1 MKIKIAFAFNIVAA
15 LLGLASVHAQI
26 EDRNVPSSDYKN
38 SVGIPFEKVYLHMD
52 RPYYSASDD
61 IWIKA
66 YLVDAITNKLSD
78 NSNNLY
84 VELISPESKILKR
97 LILRMDK
104 GLGFGDFHL
113 GDSIAAGNYQVRAYT
128 SWMRNF
134 GDVFFFKKD
143 IVIENQTWIEAS
155 EQSRS
160 EESENKVDVQFFPE
174 SGPLIENAYIVL
186 GFKAVNSSGYGCN
199 IKGRVFSS
207 RGDTV
212 TSFASSHLGMGRFF
226 FLPKKGLKYFA
237 AGYTEN
243 GISFRVELPAALET
257 GYSLKV
263 SEINKDYFRVTIKT
277 NQETLNKFPQ
287 NVMIIAGTS
296 HNSICLTA
304 RVKVS
309 AIDNP
314 AILPKKEFPEGVAL
328 ITLMDTTGKTY
339 CERLYYIHSVENY
352 HINIIPDHEVY
363 SQRQRVTLQITVKD
377 SSNNPVSANLSV
389 SVVDGNQMENFEK
402 KPDITSYLLLESEI
416 RGYIEQPFYYFD
428 ITIPDHYQALDNL
441 LLTQGWR
448 NFVWN
453 NLPEK
458 SIIFKYPPEEGIT
471 MSGRLRHVWA
481 DKPIAGANI
490 SIILLGNDKPFY
502 QFTRTDSAG
511 IYYFDVLNFSGP
523 EYLLVYAADKKDKGK
538 GLILLDSI
546 FQAPAPVKYHQ
557 ANKSETKVKNIFNN
571 IDVTNLTQVFNY
583 NEISNYKKEAEFKYN
598 ILKKYHITD
607 TVKLNEVMVNARK
620 PVIENADG
628 HFRPYGV
635 PDYSLKVTDNL
646 SSSSTDVIQVLQ
658 GRVAGLYIIGDSH
671 QGYNFTMH
679 GQNGTPLFLI
689 DGMEVDSD
697 FILSVPMAA
706 VDKIE
711 VITESGKLPFYGM
724 RGSFGVINVLT
735 KRGSNGP
742 IPPALNL
749 INRRVYGYYQARTFY
764 TPGYDVKKPEYEK
777 PDLRTTIYWEPNV
790 VTDED
795 GNATVSF
802 FNADSKAKIKVDI
815 EGIAEPGY
823 PLTGKASFEVQ

>member
-15 LLGLASVHAQI
+15 LLRLASVNAQI

-38 SVGIPFEKVYLHMD
+38 SVGIPFEKVYLHTD
-52 RPYYSASDD
+52 RPYYSAGDD

-97 LILRMDK
+97 LVLRMDK
-104 GLGFGDFHL
+104 GLGFADFHL

-143 IVIENQTWIEAS
+143 IVIENQTGIEAS

-174 SGPLIENAYIVL
+174 SGPLIENAYNVL

-212 TSFASSHLGMGRFF
+212 TSFTSSHLGMGRFF

-314 AILPKKEFPEGVAL
+314 VILPKKELPEGVAL

-339 CERLYYIHSVENY
+339 CERLYYIHSMENY
-352 HINIIPDHEVY
+352 HISIIPDHEVY

-377 SSNNPVSANLSV
+377 SSNNPASANLSV
-389 SVVDGNQMENFEK
+389 SVVDGNQMEGFEK

-416 RGYIEQPFYYFD
+416 RGYIEHPFYYFD

-453 NLPEK
+453 NLPDK
-458 SIIFKYPPEEGIT
+458 SIKFKYPAEEGIT
-471 MSGRLRHVWA
+471 VSGRLRHVWA
-481 DKPIAGANI
+481 DKPIADAKI
-490 SIILLGNDKPFY
+490 SMGMFKDNKSSFKY
-502 QFTRTDSAG
+502 TQTDSTG
-511 IYYFDVLNFSGP
+511 KYYFEGLNFTGQKNII
-523 EYLLVYAADKKDKGK
+523 VCAADKKGIGL
-538 GLILLDSI
+538 GLISLDSI
-546 FQAPAPVKYHQ
+546 FGDTAPVMYKLMH
-557 ANKSETKVKNIFNN
+557 KPETKV
-571 IDVTNLTQVFNY
+571 
-583 NEISNYKKEAEFKYN
+583 NEIKNSDEISRNLEISDYKEEAVKKYN

-607 TVKLNEVMVNARK
+607 TVGLNEVVVSARRPIK
-620 PVIENADG
+620 ENADG
-628 HFRPYGV
+628 HFRMYGE
-635 PDYSLKVTDNL
+635 PDYSYTITDKMAGFSDSFQAL
-646 SSSSTDVIQVLQ
+646 A
-658 GRVAGLYIIGDSH
+658 GRVAGLYITGDWL
-671 QGYNFTMH
+671 QGYSFMFRGMV
-679 GQNGTPLFLI
+679 GQPLFLL
-689 DGMEVDSD
+689 DNREVSYET
-697 FILSVPMAA
+697 IETIPVTAI
-706 VDKIE
+706 DKIE
-711 VITESGKLPFYGM
+711 VIKESGKLALYGM
-724 RGSFGVINVLT
+724 RGSFGVISVLT
-735 KRGSNGP
+735 KRGNNGP
-742 IPPALNL
+742 IPPVLYS
-749 INRRVYGYYQARTFY
+749 IYHRVYGYYQARTFY
-764 TPGYDVKKPEYEK
+764 SPKYNVPKPENVK